1 MQNISPRWI
10 VYLLSGTYWRIWGH
24 PQNAVHCY
32 RHSLARVPQEYKHV
46 VLTNLAGLLFST
58 ETIDDA
64 LTVMQDS
71 IELEPKDPDSNF
83 FIANLYVIKVSLYVY
98 MVSIMQYNIKRP
110 QVYLSY
116 INFPGKLNRC
126 YPSLSKYVKNEA

>member
-1 MQNISPRWI
+1 M
-10 VYLLSGTYWRIWGH
+10 
-24 PQNAVHCY
+24 
-32 RHSLARVPQEYKHV
+32 

-83 FIANLYVIKVSLYVY
+83 FIANLYVIKVSLRNITERKYFHLKPY
-98 MVSIMQYNIKRP
+98 AIERSQVS
-110 QVYLSY
+110 LSY
-116 INFPGKLNRC
+116 VNFPGKLNRC
-126 YPSLSKYVKNEA
+126 YPSLSKYVKNET

>member
-1 MQNISPRWI
+1 MLILTSRFKQLVFNCIFWKTLQNISPRWI

-71 IELEPKDPDSNF
+71 IELDPKDPDSNF
-83 FIANLYVIKVSLYVY
+83 FIANLYVIKVISY
-98 MVSIMQYNIKRP
+98 QYNWEKIFFFKNN
-110 QVYLSY
+110 
-116 INFPGKLNRC
+116 II
-126 YPSLSKYVKNEA
+126 SKDLKFI

>member
-1 MQNISPRWI
+1 MFSQRYSTDFKIYSKRIIINYLHILQTLQNISPRWI

-83 FIANLYVIKVSLYVY
+83 FIANLYVIKVSLY
-98 MVSIMQYNIKRP
+98 NISERK
-110 QVYLSY
+110 YFSY
-116 INFPGKLNRC
+116 II
-126 YPSLSKYVKNEA
+126 